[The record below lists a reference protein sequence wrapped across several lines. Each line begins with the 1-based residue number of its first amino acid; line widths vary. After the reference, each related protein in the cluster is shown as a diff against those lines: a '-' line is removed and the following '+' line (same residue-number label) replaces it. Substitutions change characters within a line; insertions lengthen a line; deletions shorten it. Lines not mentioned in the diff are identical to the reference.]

1 MGEAIKEGKKEEV
14 LQNWVLALA
23 IARRPK
29 FSHLGVNNIQRTNR
43 TLCQEVSI
51 ADISHNSHYRQMG
64 TFLDALAS
72 LDFKLPL
79 SY

>member
-1 MGEAIKEGKKEEV
+1 MKEGKKEEV

-23 IARRPK
+23 IAPRPK
-29 FSHLGVNNIQRTNR
+29 FAHFRVNNIQRTNR

-64 TFLDALAS
+64 TF
-72 LDFKLPL
+72 FKPVC
-79 SY
+79 S